1 MSTIKDLN
9 TSFKTMRTISLA
21 CIIGFVVLAI
31 SAGFGFYKVTQDA
44 GRRVYVVS
52 NSGSSAALAVQDDT
66 HTPFEARNMVKGFM
80 KTMFGHDQYTFKQ
93 NLDAALP
100 LIEGAGGRRI
110 FENFNRGQVLQNYQR
125 YSARSVLEVDSIYLD
140 MKTRPYSGRVYTK
153 QRIFIGDQQRQSLPM
168 AAKFNLVETDRS
180 DENPYGLL
188 ITNFDYIAYNPPVSR
203 EEKEF
208 LQQQELERQRKLRD
222 AAAGAGVPSAPGY
235 ANPSPVDGSP
245 ATPGAVPPGQ

>member
-9 TSFKTMRTISLA
+9 TSFKTMRAISLA
-21 CIIGFVVLAI
+21 CIVGFVVL
-31 SAGFGFYKVTQDA
+31 SLGAGYGFYKVTQDA
-44 GRRVYVVS
+44 GRRVYVVT
-52 NSGSSAALAVQDDT
+52 NAGSAAALAVQADV

-125 YSARSVLEVDSIYLD
+125 YSARSVLDVDSIYLD
-140 MKTRPYSGRVYTK
+140 MKTRPFSGRVYTK

-168 AAKFNLVETDRS
+168 AARFNLVETERS

-188 ITNFDYIAYNPPVSR
+188 ITDFDYIPYNPPVSR

-208 LQQQELERQRKLRD
+208 LQQQEAQRQRKLQE
-222 AAAGAGVPSAPGY
+222 AAAGAGITPPGY
-235 ANPSPVDGSP
+235 ASPNPGETTTEMP
-245 ATPGAVPPGQ
+245 AAIPSGQ

>member
-1 MSTIKDLN
+1 MNTIKDLN

-31 SAGFGFYKVTQDA
+31 SAGYGFYKVTQDA
-44 GRRVYVVS
+44 GRRVYVVT
-52 NSGSSAALAVQDDT
+52 NSGSAAALAVQEDT
-66 HTPFEARNMVKGFM
+66 HTPFEARNMIKGFM

-140 MKTRPYSGRVYTK
+140 MKNRPYSGRVYTK

-188 ITNFDYIAYNPPVSR
+188 ITNFDYIAYNPPISR

-208 LQQQELERQRKLRD
+208 LQQQEVERQRKLRD
-222 AAAGAGVPSAPGY
+222 AAAGAGAPSGPAYSNPVPA
-235 ANPSPVDGSP
+235 DGSP
-245 ATPGAVPPGQ
+245 ATPRTVPPGQ

>member
-1 MSTIKDLN
+1 MNNVRDLN
-9 TSFKTMRTISLA
+9 TSFKTMRTIALA
-21 CIIGFVVLAI
+21 CIIGFVVLAV
-31 SAGFGFYKVTQDA
+31 SAGYGFYKVTQDA
-44 GRRVYVVS
+44 GRRVYVVT
-52 NSGSSAALAVQDDT
+52 NSGSAAALAVQENT
-66 HTPFEARNMVKGFM
+66 HTPFEARNMIKGFM
-80 KTMFGHDQYTFKQ
+80 RTMFGHDQYTFKQ

-125 YSARSVLEVDSIYLD
+125 YSARSVLDVDSIYLD
-140 MKTRPYSGRVYTK
+140 MSARPYSGRVYTK

-168 AAKFNLVETDRS
+168 AARFNLIETDRS

-208 LQQQELERQRKLRD
+208 LKQQEADRQRRLRD
-222 AAAGAGVPSAPGY
+222 AAAGAGVAPSQGYSNEALPDEAVQPGR
-235 ANPSPVDGSP
+235 
-245 ATPGAVPPGQ
+245 

>member
-1 MSTIKDLN
+1 MSNIKDLN

-31 SAGFGFYKVTQDA
+31 SGGYGFYKVTQDA
-44 GRRVYVVS
+44 GRRVYVVT
-52 NSGSSAALAVQDDT
+52 NSGSAAALAVQEDT

-125 YSARSVLEVDSIYLD
+125 YSARSVLDVDSIYLD

-203 EEKEF
+203 EEKEL
-208 LQQQELERQRKLRD
+208 LQQQEVERQRRLRD
-222 AAAGAGVPSAPGY
+222 AAAGAGAAPPAGYANPADGTPSAPG
-235 ANPSPVDGSP
+235 S
-245 ATPGAVPPGQ
+245 TPPGQ

>member
-1 MSTIKDLN
+1 MSNIKDLN

-21 CIIGFVVLAI
+21 CIIGFVVLAV
-31 SAGFGFYKVTQDA
+31 SAGYGFYKVTQDA
-44 GRRVYVVS
+44 GRRVYVVT
-52 NSGSSAALAVQDDT
+52 NSGSAAALAVEEDT

-125 YSARSVLEVDSIYLD
+125 YSARSVLDVDSIYLD

-208 LQQQELERQRKLRD
+208 LQQQEAERQRRLRD
-222 AAAGAGVPSAPGY
+222 AAAGAGVAPPPGY
-235 ANPSPVDGSP
+235 STPAPADGSP
-245 ATPGAVPPGQ
+245 AAPGAVPPNQ

>member
-1 MSTIKDLN
+1 MNQVRDLN
-9 TSFKTMRTISLA
+9 TSFKTMRTIALA
-21 CIIGFVVLAI
+21 CIIGFVVLAV
-31 SAGFGFYKVTQDA
+31 SAGYGFYKVTQNA
-44 GRRVYVVS
+44 GRRVYVVT
-52 NSGSSAALAVQDDT
+52 NSGSAAALAVQENT
-66 HTPFEARNMVKGFM
+66 HTPFEARNLIRGFM
-80 KTMFGHDQYTFKQ
+80 KTMFGHDQYTYKQ

-125 YSARSVLEVDSIYLD
+125 YSARSVLDVDSIYLD
-140 MKTRPYSGRVYTK
+140 MKVRPYSGRVYTK

-168 AAKFNLVETDRS
+168 AARFNLIETDRS

-208 LQQQELERQRKLRD
+208 LQQQEADRQRRLRD
-222 AAAGAGVPSAPGY
+222 AASGAGLAPPSGYSNPTPAEEAPRN
-235 ANPSPVDGSP
+235 AAPVSPGR
-245 ATPGAVPPGQ
+245 